1 MDGMLFLLYAPF
13 ISAAASFIGWLI
25 AIIIQDSKSTK
36 TYSIPKST
44 SSSKPTSSCGST
56 LYRGCGNPSSLY
68 DYDYSNYGYNSRS
81 SLESEM
87 RAHNAR
93 MEQLMREQNKIMIDN
108 ECRRISES
116 NQRSL
121 ADMFD
126 TRLTNIFRN
135 PWEGI
140 L

>member
-1 MDGMLFLLYAPF
+1 MNGFLFLLYAPF
-13 ISAAASFIGWLI
+13 ISAGASFIAWLI

-36 TYSIPKST
+36 TYSTPKST
-44 SSSKPTSSCGST
+44 SSSKPASSSGST
-56 LYRGCGNPSSLY
+56 LYRGCGNPSALH
-68 DYDYSNYGYNSRS
+68 DYDIPDYNFYSRS
-81 SLESEM
+81 SMESEM

-93 MEQLMREQNKIMIDN
+93 MEQLMREQNKIMIEN
-108 ECRRISES
+108 ESRRISES
-116 NQRSL
+116 IQRPLS
-121 ADMFD
+121 DMFD

>member
-1 MDGMLFLLYAPF
+1 MDGMHFLLYAPF
-13 ISAAASFIGWLI
+13 ISAGASFIGWLI

-36 TYSIPKST
+36 YSSTPKS
-44 SSSKPTSSCGST
+44 SSSSRPVSSSGSS

-68 DYDYSNYGYNSRS
+68 DDGISGYGYNSRS
-81 SLESEM
+81 SLESEI

-135 PWEGI
+135 PWDGI